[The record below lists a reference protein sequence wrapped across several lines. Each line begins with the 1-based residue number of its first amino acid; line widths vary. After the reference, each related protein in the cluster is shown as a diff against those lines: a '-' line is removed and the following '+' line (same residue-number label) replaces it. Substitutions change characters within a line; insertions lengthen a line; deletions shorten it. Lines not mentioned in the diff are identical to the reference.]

1 MPSTGVLAA
10 AVAGLPTPQAQVDGV
25 SGALPVMAGA
35 RPAAT
40 SALIKPG
47 EP

>member
-1 MPSTGVLAA
+1 
-10 AVAGLPTPQAQVDGV
+10 V